1 LAELFHPPIPEPAII
16 MERANQTGDYLLGLI
31 KALNVDYA
39 FERSFKVTEKTLL
52 GDRILYGIYTEK
64 IKEDHHKEL
73 LDVCQQMNMP
83 EDFLENFQENWRDTN
98 AMGWAFEKI
107 EGALVYKVYL
117 EFWDKWK
124 KEIKGTPNERDPFL
138 VILGLKWDAF
148 NRAKRS
154 LARYTLYPVLPY
166 EEILERLS
174 SSYENDQY
182 RSLFEIIKN
191 FLQFP
196 SRKVTH
202 DEIRYIEVTE
212 EKTPRRSF
220 DINVYNA
227 KLQLKEVYPFLQEIY
242 QHYSIP
248 ARDFHALYNQFRT
261 KIIGHLS
268 GGIGRD
274 GKDFLTVYYGLEDVV
289 GGK

>member
-1 LAELFHPPIPEPAII
+1 

-31 KALNVDYA
+31 KALNMDYA

-83 EDFLENFQENWRDTN
+83 EDFFENFQENWRDTN

-138 VILGLKWDAF
+138 VILGFKWDAF

-154 LARYTLYPVLPY
+154 LARYTLYPFLSY
-166 EEILERLS
+166 EGMLERLS

-202 DEIRYIEVTE
+202 DEVRYIEVTE

-220 DINVYNA
+220 DINIYNA
-227 KLQLKEVYPFLQEIY
+227 KLQLKEVYPLLQKIY
-242 QHYSIP
+242 RHYSIP

-289 GGK
+289 EGK